1 MPGGF
6 SIYARLILPVLGAV
20 AGWFVFE
27 EMIVAAA
34 IAVLLGTASWFS
46 YKKRKNKTGNKA
58 GKYFY

>member
-6 SIYARLILPVLGAV
+6 SIYARLVLPVLGAV

-34 IAVLLGTASWFS
+34 IAVLLGIASWLS
-46 YKKRKNKTGNKA
+46 HNKRKNKTGNKT